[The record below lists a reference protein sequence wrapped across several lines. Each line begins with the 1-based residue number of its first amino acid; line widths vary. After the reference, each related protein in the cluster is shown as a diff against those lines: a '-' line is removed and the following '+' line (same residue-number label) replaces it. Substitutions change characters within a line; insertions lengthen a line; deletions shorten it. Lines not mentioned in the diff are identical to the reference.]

1 MLLPWGYVTAK
12 SLLGCLIKNDR
23 MLRTKV
29 KLLLQTPPIL
39 DIRNSTLPGFPPK
52 PSCNK
57 NSVFYRFCKS
67 SPFSSHPSC
76 VMWLMSSLLLKRYTW
91 DPHVFVWVCDG
102 GVRSKAI
109 FVFFFNVITFDDVHG
124 FVGNHF
130 VRCWFM
136 YWSDLIPVNI
146 SAFGKYQL
154 VAFHLR
160 RSFSHCIFVEVSEAA
175 FSFLLFIPAVDL
187 TYLRVTGF
195 VFASKRAYRHYH
207 IIMHCARKLDTN
219 WSQKLLLYFLVSHR
233 L

>member
-39 DIRNSTLPGFPPK
+39 GIRNSTLPGFPPK

-91 DPHVFVWVCDG
+91 DHHVFVWVCDG

-109 FVFFFNVITFDDVHG
+109 FVFFFNIITFDDVHG

-136 YWSDLIPVNI
+136 YWSDLIPVIFPLSVNT
-146 SAFGKYQL
+146 SWLPF
-154 VAFHLR
+154 
-160 RSFSHCIFVEVSEAA
+160 IFVDLSLIV
-175 FSFLLFIPAVDL
+175 FLLKSL
-187 TYLRVTGF
+187 
-195 VFASKRAYRHYH
+195 
-207 IIMHCARKLDTN
+207 
-219 WSQKLLLYFLVSHR
+219 KLLSLFSCLSRQLIWHT
-233 L
+233 

>member
-1 MLLPWGYVTAK
+1 MCNVINAITALQK
-12 SLLGCLIKNDR
+12 IYMRSSRVCMSMR
-23 MLRTKV
+23 WRRTK
-29 KLLLQTPPIL
+29 QS
-39 DIRNSTLPGFPPK
+39 DFR
-52 PSCNK
+52 
-57 NSVFYRFCKS
+57 
-67 SPFSSHPSC
+67 
-76 VMWLMSSLLLKRYTW
+76 
-91 DPHVFVWVCDG
+91 
-102 GVRSKAI
+102 
-109 FVFFFNVITFDDVHG
+109 FFFNVITFDDVHG

-233 L
+233 LSSNCRVQTGSSSHIFNFFLIQENYCNFGFYNTLFLKMLN

>member
-1 MLLPWGYVTAK
+1 MCNVINVVTALQK
-12 SLLGCLIKNDR
+12 IYMRSSRVCMSLR
-23 MLRTKV
+23 WRRTK
-29 KLLLQTPPIL
+29 QS
-39 DIRNSTLPGFPPK
+39 DFR
-52 PSCNK
+52 
-57 NSVFYRFCKS
+57 
-67 SPFSSHPSC
+67 
-76 VMWLMSSLLLKRYTW
+76 
-91 DPHVFVWVCDG
+91 
-102 GVRSKAI
+102 
-109 FVFFFNVITFDDVHG
+109 FFFNVITFDDVHG

-146 SAFGKYQL
+146 SASGKYQL